1 MYRTIGVVFL
11 GCLLAGEMRS
21 GEKTVKGWGQIADPE
36 GDCKFAEKD
45 GKLTLSVPGNRHDF
59 DPRPGYKNNGP
70 RAFQEVEGDF
80 AIEVR
85 ISGTIVPDKGKEL
98 DGKDYAFRAGT
109 LLVWQDSNNF
119 IRLDRTGMVRGDNNI
134 TAAYF
139 HVFKDGKRIFE
150 QAPLIKDEVTILRI
164 ERKGNLIMASYIQGK
179 TKKTFPNQ
187 ESSLDAKVQVGVGA
201 VNASSQP
208 LEVVFDE
215 LKLTKGKGEK

>member
-1 MYRTIGVVFL
+1 MFRVMIVLLLSGFL
-11 GCLLAGEMRS
+11 ADNLSAGEKS
-21 GEKTVKGWGQIADPE
+21 IKGWGQIADPE
-36 GDCKFAEKD
+36 GDCKFTEKD
-45 GKLTLSVPGNRHDF
+45 GKLILSVPGTRHDF

-70 RAFQEVEGDF
+70 RIFQEVEGDF
-80 AIEVR
+80 AIDVR
-85 ISGTIVPDKGKEL
+85 ISGNIVPNKGTEL

-119 IRLDRTGMVRGDNNI
+119 IRLDRTGMVRGGKNI

-150 QAPLIKDEVTILRI
+150 QSPLIKDEITWLRI
-164 ERKGNLIMASYIQGK
+164 ERKGNQIMASYAQGM
-179 TKKTFPNQ
+179 TRRALPNQ
-187 ESSLDAKVQVGVGA
+187 KNTLPAKVQVAVGA

-215 LKLTKGKGEK
+215 LKLTHSPTK